1 MKRQVLCSVVLCLL
15 AVAGISAQGP
25 ALLNGIRDTA
35 ACRKWVDRQMEHMTL
50 KQKVGQLFIY
60 TLQPVV
66 TQYNKNVL
74 RKAVEDY
81 AVGGL
86 LFTGGEARK
95 QVQLTNYAQ
104 SYASVPLMVTFDGE
118 WGLGMRLK
126 GTPSFPYNRVLGCIQ
141 NDSLLY
147 AYGKEVARQ
156 CHAVGVQVN
165 FAPVA
170 DVDNNP
176 QNPVINFRSFGSDPK
191 RVADKV
197 VSYTRGL
204 EDGGVL
210 AVCKHFPGHGDTEI
224 DSHKALPEL
233 NFDRSR
239 LDSIELY
246 PFRKAIEAGIG
257 GVMVGHLHAPVLG
270 EEPASISQQVIM
282 HTLIEELRFQGL
294 VVTDALEMKG
304 IAGHDDVCA
313 LALMAGNDMLL
324 APRNLKK
331 EIDGVMTALKKG
343 TLSKEEIDRKCR
355 KVLTF
360 KYALGL
366 SDWHDVA
373 EEGIEE
379 KLQTPEL
386 SELQQELSKAAV
398 TVLKDSSALLPL
410 DLSVSGTV
418 LLSVSSSLSE
428 AYPFYNQ
435 LHQGFPVSW
444 MHADADSLDVIAARL
459 RPAQRILVALHSQ
472 EVEPYAS
479 LLENLAADKPL
490 ALVCFEDMKVLE
502 KIPVVVRHASTIVLA
517 HSDEA
522 YLQREVA
529 NLFLGSACAD
539 GRLSIPLA
547 GMFKA
552 GDGITIDPDAP
563 RKYCPADLGMDASI
577 LAHIDSI
584 AEEGIRLGAYP
595 GCHVM
600 ILREGLPVYN
610 KCFGYY
616 TYEGKNPVRENS
628 LYDLAS
634 LTKVTATLLAVMK
647 LYDEDKFGL
656 TDRVSDYLPA
666 LKKTDKSRIT
676 VQDLLFHESGLP
688 AYLPFYEEAVD
699 MKSCKGELF
708 RKKPDKNHTLKLAEN
723 VYACNDFRYNPEW
736 VSHTPSAEYS
746 LQVADSLFLKPE
758 FSQHVMEQIVKAPL
772 KGKSYRYSCLNF
784 MLLKE
789 MVEKIAGMPMD
800 SYLDSVFYT
809 PMGLRHIAFRPLRK
823 FAKEEIVPSVKE
835 DYLRGGLLQGFVQ
848 DEAAAFMGGVS
859 GNAGLFA
866 TAHDVAKIAQMWLDK
881 GVCGDRRYLSRATCE
896 LFMTLKSRSSRRGL
910 GFDKP
915 DVDHPENS
923 PCTPEAP
930 ASVFGHTGYTGT
942 CVWVDPEH
950 ELVFVFLSNRTYPSA
965 LGPNNLVR
973 YNIRTRMQQ
982 AMYQSLMR

>member
-1 MKRQVLCSVVLCLL
+1 MNRHVLCSVLMCLL
-15 AVAGISAQGP
+15 AVTGVSAQEP
-25 ALLNGIRDTA
+25 SLLNGIRDTA

-50 KQKVGQLFIY
+50 KQRVGQLFIY
-60 TLQPVV
+60 TLQPVT

-86 LFTGGEARK
+86 LFTGGEIRK

-104 SYASVPLMVTFDGE
+104 SHASVPLMVTFDGE

-126 GTPSFPYNRVLGCIQ
+126 DMPLFPYNRVLGCVQ
-141 NDSLLY
+141 HDSLLY
-147 AYGKEVARQ
+147 AYGKEMARQ
-156 CHAVGVQVN
+156 CRMIGVQVN
-165 FAPVA
+165 LAPVA

-176 QNPVINFRSFGSDPK
+176 RNPVINFRAFGSDPK
-191 RVADKV
+191 RVAEKV
-197 VSYTRGL
+197 VAYTRGL

-233 NFDRSR
+233 NFDRPR

-270 EEPASISQQVIM
+270 EDPASISQEVIM
-282 HTLIEELRFQGL
+282 HTLIDEMRFHGL

-304 IAGHDDVCA
+304 IAGHDNVCA
-313 LALMAGNDMLL
+313 LALMAGNDVLL

-331 EIDGVMTALKKG
+331 EIEGVMTAIKKG
-343 TLSKEEIDRKCR
+343 NLSEQDINRKCR

-366 SDWHDVA
+366 SDWHEVEVD
-373 EEGIEE
+373 GIEDR
-379 KLQTPEL
+379 LQTPEL
-386 SELQQELSKAAV
+386 SQLQQRLSEAAV
-398 TVLKDSSALLPL
+398 TVLKDSLAMLPL

-428 AYPFYNQ
+428 AYPFYKQ
-435 LHQGFPVSW
+435 LHQDFPVGW
-444 MHADADSLDVIAARL
+444 VHANADSLEVIASRL

-472 EVEPYAS
+472 EVEPYIP

-490 ALVCFEDMKVLE
+490 ALVCFGDMKVLE
-502 KIPVVVRHASTIVLA
+502 KLPEAVRHASTVVLA
-517 HSDEA
+517 HSGEG

-529 NLFLGSACAD
+529 NLFLGNAYAD

-547 GMFKA
+547 GLFKA

-563 RKYCPADLGMDASI
+563 RKFCPADLGMDASV
-577 LAHIDSI
+577 LSRIDSI
-584 AEEGIRLGAYP
+584 AEEGIRMGAYP

-610 KCFGYY
+610 KCFGTY
-616 TYEGKNPVRENS
+616 TYEGLTPVKENS

-647 LYDEDKFGL
+647 LYDEGKFGL
-656 TDRVSDYLPA
+656 TDRVSDYLPV
-666 LKKTDKSRIT
+666 LKNTDKSRLTI
-676 VQDLLFHESGLP
+676 QDLLFHESGLP
-688 AYLPFYEEAVD
+688 AYLPFYEEAID

-708 RKKPDKNHTLKLAEN
+708 RKKPDKYHTLKLAEN
-723 VYACNDFRYNPEW
+723 VYACRDFQYKPEW
-736 VSHTPSAEYS
+736 VSRIPSADYP
-746 LQVADSLFLKPE
+746 LQVADSLFLKAAFCQE
-758 FSQHVMEQIVKAPL
+758 VVKQIVATPL
-772 KGKSYRYSCLNF
+772 KGRSYRYSCLNF

-789 MVEKIAGMPMD
+789 MVEKITGMSMD
-800 SYLDSVFYT
+800 AYLDSVFYT
-809 PMGLRHIAFRPLRK
+809 PMGLRHTAFLPLRK
-823 FAKEEIVPSVKE
+823 FKKAQIVPSVKE
-835 DYLRGGLLQGFVQ
+835 DLLRGGPLRGFVQ

-859 GNAGLFA
+859 GNAGLFS
-866 TAHDVAKIAQMWLDK
+866 TAHDVARIAQMWLDK
-881 GVCGDRRYLSRATCE
+881 GICGDRRYLSRATCE
-896 LFMTLKSRSSRRGL
+896 LFTTLKSRNSRRGL

-915 DVDHPENS
+915 DVEHPENS
-923 PCTPEAP
+923 PCAPEAP

-942 CVWVDPEH
+942 CVWVDPDN
-950 ELVFVFLSNRTYPSA
+950 ELVFIFLSNRTYPSA
-965 LGPNNLVR
+965 LGPNNLVK

-982 AMYQSLMR
+982 AMYQSIIR